1 MRSKQLY
8 ALGALL
14 LLAVMA
20 LYFYL
25 NPSYRL
31 SLEAK
36 AYYTIGDYQNAYT
49 VASQAYERNNYNNM
63 AFTIQVQSQNA
74 LKHIEFIELAKQYYA
89 QIQQISNKK
98 EISRADKLKIK
109 MLAEVVLQSYERLK
123 SKMLHDKVLV
133 EDAKKYRDNFQKLY
147 DSLFRDEDRGDR
159 S

>member
-1 MRSKQLY
+1 MRSKQFY
-8 ALGALL
+8 AFGALL
-14 LLAVMA
+14 LLAAMA

-36 AYYTIGDYQNAYT
+36 AYYTIGDYHNAYT
-49 VASQAYERNNYNNM
+49 LASQAYERNSYNNM

-74 LKHIEFIELAKQYYA
+74 LEHIEFIELAKQYYA
-89 QIQQISNKK
+89 KIRQISNQ
-98 EISRADKLKIK
+98 EQISRADKLKIK

-133 EDAKKYRDNFQKLY
+133 EDAKKYKDNFQKLY
-147 DSLFRDEDRGDR
+147 DSLFNEDAKGKQT
-159 S
+159 